1 MFSKTNVAKNIFI
14 SIFLGS
20 IFTIIVAL
28 LIYKQIIY
36 PTIIPMVIKGGA
48 SLFADWTVILNANLC
63 LEKGFDV
70 FLENPCDQWNR
81 KHVYGDILLK
91 IPFIREFPKF
101 FFLYLP
107 IIFGFLFL
115 TIISN
120 ILFVLNDKKHW
131 TLLIIFVFSV
141 PVILVIERSN
151 IDLLIFLILFLVSKN
166 YGLIFNYFLIILST
180 ITKFYPIALST
191 IFFFN
196 KKSFSKIFIFSLITF
211 IILIFQKENL
221 IKIFN
226 NQDQFSGS
234 GYGLYEFSLFGFIK
248 FFKSL
253 NLSFGGSD
261 FSWLKYIFLFIFILF
276 PIFFVNFKNYS
287 NIKNFVSNIVV
298 NETSTFQLRFF
309 VLSSIVISFCYLVF
323 TNFVYREIFFLGLI
337 PYLLNNKFT
346 NHNFFSK
353 FLFFFLVIKFF
364 LTTIFIIIFQ
374 NNVIE
379 ILNPFLIL
387 FKHAIDIFLMSL
399 ILNIIIFTIS
409 KFIKDKLSQVPQ

>member
-1 MFSKTNVAKNIFI
+1 MFSKTNVSKSIFI

-115 TIISN
+115 TVISN
-120 ILFVLNDKKHW
+120 ILFVLNDKKYW
-131 TLLIIFVFSV
+131 PLLIIFVLSV

-180 ITKFYPIALST
+180 ITKFYPILLST
-191 IFFFN
+191 IFFF
-196 KKSFSKIFIFSLITF
+196 
-211 IILIFQKENL
+211 
-221 IKIFN
+221 
-226 NQDQFSGS
+226 
-234 GYGLYEFSLFGFIK
+234 
-248 FFKSL
+248 
-253 NLSFGGSD
+253 
-261 FSWLKYIFLFIFILF
+261 
-276 PIFFVNFKNYS
+276 
-287 NIKNFVSNIVV
+287 
-298 NETSTFQLRFF
+298 
-309 VLSSIVISFCYLVF
+309 
-323 TNFVYREIFFLGLI
+323 
-337 PYLLNNKFT
+337 
-346 NHNFFSK
+346 
-353 FLFFFLVIKFF
+353 
-364 LTTIFIIIFQ
+364 
-374 NNVIE
+374 
-379 ILNPFLIL
+379 
-387 FKHAIDIFLMSL
+387 
-399 ILNIIIFTIS
+399 
-409 KFIKDKLSQVPQ
+409 

>member
-1 MFSKTNVAKNIFI
+1 MFSKTNVTKNIFI

-20 IFTIIVAL
+20 IFTIIFAL

-36 PTIIPMVIKGGA
+36 PIIIPMVIKGGA

-115 TIISN
+115 TVISN
-120 ILFVLNDKKHW
+120 ILFVLNDKKYW
-131 TLLIIFVFSV
+131 PLLIIFVFSV

-180 ITKFYPIALST
+180 ITKFYPILLST

-253 NLSFGGSD
+253 NLSFSGSD
-261 FSWLKYIFLFIFILF
+261 FSWLKYIFLFIFVLF
-276 PIFFVNFKNYS
+276 PIFFLNFKNYS
-287 NIKNFVSNIVV
+287 NIKNFASNIII
-298 NETSTFQLRFF
+298 NETSTFQLRLF

-337 PYLLNNKFT
+337 PYLLNNKFI
-346 NHNFFSK
+346 NNNFFSK

-374 NNVIE
+374 NNFVE
-379 ILNPFLIL
+379 ILNPFLIF
-387 FKHAIDIFLMSL
+387 FKHAIDICLMSL
-399 ILNIIIFTIS
+399 TLNIIVFTLLQ
-409 KFIKDKLSQVPQ
+409 FIKNKLSQVPQ

>member
-1 MFSKTNVAKNIFI
+1 MFSRIYQSRNIFL
-14 SIFLGS
+14 SI
-20 IFTIIVAL
+20 IFGAILTIIFAL

-48 SLFADWTVILNANLC
+48 TLFADWTVILNANLC
-63 LEKGFDV
+63 LDKGFDV
-70 FLENPCDQWNR
+70 FLENPCDQWKR

-115 TIISN
+115 TVISN
-120 ILFVLNDKKHW
+120 ILFVLNDKKYW
-131 TLLIIFVFSV
+131 PLLIIFVFSV

-166 YGLIFNYFLIILST
+166 YGLIFNYLLIILST
-180 ITKFYPIALST
+180 ITKFYPIVLST

-287 NIKNFVSNIVV
+287 NIKKFASNIVI

-309 VLSSIVISFCYLVF
+309 VLSLIVISFCYLVF

-374 NNVIE
+374 NNVLE

-387 FKHAIDIFLMSL
+387 FKHAIDICLMSL

>member
-1 MFSKTNVAKNIFI
+1 MFSKTNVTKNIFI

-20 IFTIIVAL
+20 IFTIIFAL

-36 PTIIPMVIKGGA
+36 PIIIPMVIKGGA

-115 TIISN
+115 TVISN
-120 ILFVLNDKKHW
+120 ILFVLNDKKYW
-131 TLLIIFVFSV
+131 PLLIIFVFSV

-180 ITKFYPIALST
+180 ITKFYPIVLST

-287 NIKNFVSNIVV
+287 NIKNFASNIVV

-346 NHNFFSK
+346 NNNFFSK

-374 NNVIE
+374 NNFAE

-387 FKHAIDIFLMSL
+387 FKHTIDICLMSL
-399 ILNIIIFTIS
+399 ILNIIVFTLLQ
-409 KFIKDKLSQVPQ
+409 FIKDKLSQVPQ

>member
-1 MFSKTNVAKNIFI
+1 MFSRIYQSRNIFL
-14 SIFLGS
+14 SI
-20 IFTIIVAL
+20 IFGAILTIIFAL

-48 SLFADWTVILNANLC
+48 TLFADWTVILNANLC
-63 LEKGFDV
+63 LDKGFDV

-81 KHVYGDILLK
+81 KHVYGDILLN
-91 IPFIREFPKF
+91 IPFIKTFPKF

-107 IIFGFLFL
+107 IIFSFLFL
-115 TIISN
+115 AVISN
-120 ILFVLNDKKHW
+120 ILFILNDKKYW
-131 TLLIIFVFSV
+131 SVLIIFVFSV

-180 ITKFYPIALST
+180 ITKFYPIVLST

-196 KKSFSKIFIFSLITF
+196 KKSFSKIFIFILITF
-211 IILIFQKENL
+211 LILFLQKESL
-221 IKIFN
+221 IKIFE
-226 NQDQFSGS
+226 NQSQFSAFR
-234 GYGLYEFSLFGFIK
+234 LYSFSLVSFYKTFIL
-248 FFKSL
+248 FKITL
-253 NLSFGGSD
+253 GNYD
-261 FSWLKYIFLFIFILF
+261 YTWLKYIYLSIFVLF
-276 PIFFVNFKNYS
+276 PIFYLNLKNHS
-287 NIKNFVSNIVV
+287 NIKGFTSNLVI

-309 VLSSIVISFCYLVF
+309 VLSSIVVSFCYLVF

-337 PYLLNNKFT
+337 PYLLNNKFI
-346 NHNFFSK
+346 NNNFFSK

-374 NNVIE
+374 NNFAE

-387 FKHAIDIFLMSL
+387 FKHTIDICLMSL
-399 ILNIIIFTIS
+399 ILNIIVFTLLQ
-409 KFIKDKLSQVPQ
+409 FIKDKLSQVPQ

>member
-1 MFSKTNVAKNIFI
+1 MFSRIYQRRNIFL
-14 SIFLGS
+14 SI
-20 IFTIIVAL
+20 IFGAILTIIFAL

-48 SLFADWTVILNANLC
+48 TLFADWTVILNANLC
-63 LEKGFDV
+63 LDKGFDV

-81 KHVYGDILLK
+81 KHVYGDILLN
-91 IPFIREFPKF
+91 IPFIKTFPKF

-107 IIFGFLFL
+107 IIFSFLFL
-115 TIISN
+115 AVISN
-120 ILFVLNDKKHW
+120 ILFILNDKKYW
-131 TLLIIFVFSV
+131 SVLIIFVFSV

-180 ITKFYPIALST
+180 ITKFYPILLST

-196 KKSFSKIFIFSLITF
+196 KKSFSKIFIFSLIIF

-374 NNVIE
+374 NNVVE

>member
-1 MFSKTNVAKNIFI
+1 MFSKTNVSKSIFI

-115 TIISN
+115 TVISN
-120 ILFVLNDKKHW
+120 ILFVLNDKKYW
-131 TLLIIFVFSV
+131 PLLIIFVLSV

-166 YGLIFNYFLIILST
+166 YGLIFNYLLIILST
-180 ITKFYPIALST
+180 ITKFYPIVLST

-196 KKSFSKIFIFSLITF
+196 KKSFSKIFIFILITF
-211 IILIFQKENL
+211 LILFLQKESL
-221 IKIFN
+221 IKIFE
-226 NQDQFSGS
+226 NQSQFSAF
-234 GYGLYEFSLFGFIK
+234 GLYSFSLVSFYKTFIL
-248 FFKSL
+248 FKITL
-253 NLSFGGSD
+253 GNYD
-261 FSWLKYIFLFIFILF
+261 YTWLKYIYFSIFVLF
-276 PIFFVNFKNYS
+276 PIFYLNLKNHS
-287 NIKNFVSNIVV
+287 NIKGFTSNLVI

-309 VLSSIVISFCYLVF
+309 VLSSIVVSFCYLVF

-353 FLFFFLVIKFF
+353 
-364 LTTIFIIIFQ
+364 
-374 NNVIE
+374 
-379 ILNPFLIL
+379 
-387 FKHAIDIFLMSL
+387 
-399 ILNIIIFTIS
+399 
-409 KFIKDKLSQVPQ
+409 

>member
-1 MFSKTNVAKNIFI
+1 MFSRIYQSRNIFL
-14 SIFLGS
+14 SI
-20 IFTIIVAL
+20 IFGAILTIIFAL

-63 LEKGFDV
+63 LDKGFDV

-115 TIISN
+115 TVISN
-120 ILFVLNDKKHW
+120 ILFVLNEKKYW
-131 TLLIIFVFSV
+131 PLLIIFVFSV

-180 ITKFYPIALST
+180 ITKFYPILLST

-196 KKSFSKIFIFSLITF
+196 KKSFSKIFIFSLIIF

-374 NNVIE
+374 NNFVE